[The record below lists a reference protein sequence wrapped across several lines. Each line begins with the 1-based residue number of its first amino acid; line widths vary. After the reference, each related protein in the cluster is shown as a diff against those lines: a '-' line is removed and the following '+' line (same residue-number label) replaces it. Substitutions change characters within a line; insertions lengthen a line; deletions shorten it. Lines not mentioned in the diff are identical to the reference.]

1 MEKEGTPRV
10 GELKDSKIWKRKGLL
25 GTRKKKTEGIGI

>member
-10 GELKDSKIWKRKGLL
+10 GELKDSKIWKRNGLL